1 MTGVLCEVEF
11 LAGGTWRTDVICV
24 HVDSSVEILEAV
36 DDRMR
41 KRQLCWLP
49 RISDWRVVKYLPEHG
64 RPRF

>member
-11 LAGGTWRTDVICV
+11 LNGTTWRTDWICV
-24 HVDSSVEILEAV
+24 HVDSSFEIPEAV

-49 RISDWRVVKYLPEHG
+49 RIKEWTLVKYRPEHG